1 LIRKEKTMKQPY
13 LIQQAKFSDRSDRK
27 GIDSIL
33 AFDYMGS
40 AEFEFGALP
49 QSLKRIREN
58 IDNYIY
64 TDYPI
69 SKKKIRVFC
78 NKDESIDVVAALE
91 RLSKKEIKLKEWI
104 DFSDWLSGNK
114 HWNDFWWDIDNDFM
128 FWKKDKKFESKF
140 KQLIKGE

>member
-1 LIRKEKTMKQPY
+1 MITPY

-64 TDYPI
+64 IQTIPLVRR
-69 SKKKIRVFC
+69 K
-78 NKDESIDVVAALE
+78 LE
-91 RLSKKEIKLKEWI
+91 
-104 DFSDWLSGNK
+104 FSATKMN
-114 HWNDFWWDIDNDFM
+114 
-128 FWKKDKKFESKF
+128 
-140 KQLIKGE
+140 Q